1 MTSTTP
7 LARAVR
13 TFAHGMAGVLAA
25 AVVADWVGN
34 YKASAVAL
42 AIGTITALVAAV
54 SAYLLAVGGATA
66 STAIGKAVATTAQ
79 FIGSGIATIGIA
91 ELTTNAVND
100 FGVALLRVAIAGV
113 AAGLTTLAVNAS
125 EGAQST
131 TP

>member
-1 MTSTTP
+1 MASTTP

-25 AVVADWVGN
+25 AVVADWVGD
-34 YKASAVAL
+34 YKVAGVAL

-54 SAYLLAVGGATA
+54 SAYLLALGGATA
-66 STAIGKAVATTAQ
+66 TSPVGKALATTAQ

-91 ELTTNAVND
+91 DLTTNAVHD

-125 EGAQST
+125 ETSGA
-131 TP
+131 